1 MDVSSGERALLV
13 DGTGPIS
20 SPHSWQQIASPF
32 LEGGVQTHLR
42 VCCILLLNK
51 YLLSARLWGCSMR
64 PDSAPETFQSSQS
77 LCTNLSMYP
86 DILYQGQGDHLPRSE
101 AYLQLS
107 TQEVQAQM
115 HNQGVPEGWGRFS
128 KKLQLREKG
137 EGSQEEGRGCRAQGL
152 TDEQKTLGGRKGN

>member
-1 MDVSSGERALLV
+1 ML
-13 DGTGPIS
+13 
-20 SPHSWQQIASPF
+20 SPHWPSKCQDKREVSEVHKIKRGVWMTLGASTASHCVFWLPRSPQPSPSPGDQGEAKNWTHQLTTLLAADSKSF
-32 LEGGVQTHLR
+32 LGGRSATHLR

-64 PDSAPETFQSSQS
+64 PDSAPETFRS

-107 TQEVQAQM
+107 TQEV
-115 HNQGVPEGWGRFS
+115 
-128 KKLQLREKG
+128 
-137 EGSQEEGRGCRAQGL
+137 
-152 TDEQKTLGGRKGN
+152 